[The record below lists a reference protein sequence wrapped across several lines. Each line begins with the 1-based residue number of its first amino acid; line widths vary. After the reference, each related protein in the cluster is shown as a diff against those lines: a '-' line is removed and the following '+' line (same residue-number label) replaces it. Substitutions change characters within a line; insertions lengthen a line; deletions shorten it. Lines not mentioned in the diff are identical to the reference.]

1 MHPKHKTDFLTK
13 IRQSKIKQCFW
24 LNLKCKHIQSF
35 KEASD
40 HLVINLPEEAN
51 TFLLSE
57 ENVDAAIL
65 PLIFMLLINS
75 LV

>member
-1 MHPKHKTDFLTK
+1 MHAKNKTDLLTK
-13 IRQSKIKQCFW
+13 TRKSKIKHNFW
-24 LNLKCKHIQSF
+24 LNLKCKHLQSF

-40 HLVINLPEEAN
+40 HVINLPEEAY

-65 PLIFMLLINS
+65 PFTFMLLINS